1 MNFKVLLFKD
11 SKCDLCKIMQQEL
24 MDNPPAADVTIIHI
38 NRENCSTD
46 AELYNVIYYPT
57 IILMTED
64 NKIISRFEGFVDSK
78 SIDINIK
85 QYETECM
92 VQVPKSAQV

>member
-24 MDNPPAADVTIIHI
+24 MDNPPTANVTIIHV

-46 AELYNVIYYPT
+46 AELYNVVYY
-57 IILMTED
+57 
-64 NKIISRFEGFVDSK
+64 SFCRFPA
-78 SIDINIK
+78 IRLI
-85 QYETECM
+85 M
-92 VQVPKSAQV
+92 VTFCFKT

>member
-11 SKCDLCKIMQQEL
+11 LNCDLCKVMQQEL
-24 MDNPPAADVTIIHI
+24 MDNPPAADVTIINI

-46 AELYNVIYYPT
+46 AKLYNVISYPT

-64 NKIISRFEGFVDSK
+64 NKIINRFEGFVDSK
-78 SIDINIK
+78 SININIK
-85 QYETECM
+85 QYETKYM
-92 VQVPKSAQV
+92 V